1 MRWPSCT
8 ACGSEVQAESEVFAA
23 LAAEQETLSAEKLLL
38 LGQGE
43 ELEPEPE
50 ARRKVLHCDAGFVVV
65 AIGWPQPACAE
76 ITGDLVSRRG

>member
-1 MRWPSCT
+1 LQNAERNVLPLLNNLLENREM
-8 ACGSEVQAESEVFAA
+8 ALDDGSFMAA
-23 LAAEQETLSAEKLLL
+23 PTGLRPEE
-38 LGQGE
+38 GE